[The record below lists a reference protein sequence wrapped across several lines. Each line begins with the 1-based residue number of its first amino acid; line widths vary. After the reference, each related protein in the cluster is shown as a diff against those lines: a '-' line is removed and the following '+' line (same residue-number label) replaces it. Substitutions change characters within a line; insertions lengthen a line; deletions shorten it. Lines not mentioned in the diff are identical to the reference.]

1 MPSTDGP
8 RRAILYARVSG
19 EEQAKKGYSLADQ
32 LDALRDWCSKNNHE
46 IVDEVQDRGFSGAYL
61 ERPGLD
67 RIREMVVGGEVDA
80 VVVLFRDRIA
90 RGVYAQLLSEEFRE
104 HGARLVALNSRGDNS
119 SDGELGDNILDVIA
133 AWERKKIAERMNR
146 GKRRKAREGKVVAGP
161 RPNYGFR
168 FNEKRDGYLVEED
181 KMVVIRRIFRM
192 VGAEGMALNATRCTL
207 EKEGILTPS
216 GRRSWSRQ
224 YLRDCI
230 YDDTYLSHTFEEISQ
245 LITQEIAG
253 SLDPSCNY
261 GVWWYGTE
269 RHVYAQRRESAPDG
283 TPRYKK
289 VKKSV
294 PAPREEWI
302 AVPVPDAG
310 IPKKWVVA
318 AREAIKDNKWIS
330 NAGDK
335 VWQLTGGVMKCAEC
349 GRAMSVNHIRAKG
362 RGYYRCTGRYNGGI
376 ENRCLMSHTVRAEE
390 AETRVW
396 EFVSEILTNPH
407 RLKRGLE
414 KMLENERQPS
424 MGEEETP
431 WLKRIAEIDLKQ
443 ERLLDL
449 HLDGDIT
456 TEQFRAKSAE
466 LEAARAAAEGQ
477 VEAARSRLAR
487 LKEIEVSKDALI
499 SHYAT
504 LVPQVLT
511 GLSPEEKNQIYKK
524 MHLHVVAQRDGTLIA
539 DWGCNVLPLPPGSCR
554 TRGR

>member
-1 MPSTDGP
+1 MPSTESP
-8 RRAILYARVSG
+8 KRAILYARVSG

-32 LDALRDWCSKNNHE
+32 LDALRDWCSKNDYF

-104 HGARLVALNSRGDNS
+104 YGARLVALNSRGDDS
-119 SDGELGDNILDVIA
+119 PDGELGDNILDVIA

-168 FNEKRDGYLVEED
+168 FNEKRDGYLVDED
-181 KMVVIRRIFRM
+181 KMVVVRRIFRM
-192 VGAEGMALNATRCTL
+192 VGAEGMVLNAARCAL
-207 EKEGILTPS
+207 EKEGIPTPS
-216 GRRSWSRQ
+216 GRRVWSRQ

-230 YDDTYLSHTFEEISQ
+230 YDDAYLSHTYEEISPLVTPQ
-245 LITQEIAG
+245 VAST
-253 SLDPSCNY
+253 LDPSRNY
-261 GVWWYGTE
+261 GVWWYGAE
-269 RHVYAQRRESAPDG
+269 RHVHAQRREVAPDG
-283 TPRYKK
+283 TPRYRR

-310 IPKKWVVA
+310 VPKEWAIA
-318 AREAIKDNKWIS
+318 AREAIKDNEWIS

-335 VWQLTGGVMKCAEC
+335 VWELSGGVIRCAEC
-349 GRAMSVNHIRAKG
+349 GRAMTVNHVRAKA

-376 ENRCLMSHTVRAEE
+376 ESRCYMSHTIRAEE
-390 AETRVW
+390 AESRVW
-396 EFVSEILTNPH
+396 GFVSEILTNPH
-407 RLKRGLE
+407 RLAQGLE
-414 KMLENERQPS
+414 KMLEDERQPS
-424 MGEEETP
+424 AGEDESP
-431 WLKRIAEIDLKQ
+431 WLKRIADIDLKRK
-443 ERLLDL
+443 RLLDL

-466 LEAARAAAEGQ
+466 LEEARLAADGKL
-477 VEAARSRLAR
+477 EAARSRLAR
-487 LKEIEVSKDALI
+487 LKDLERSKESLI
-499 SHYAT
+499 SHYAS

-511 GLSPEEKNQIYKK
+511 ELSSKEKNRVYKT
-524 MHLHVVAQRDGTLIA
+524 MRFHVLAQRDGNLIA
-539 DWGCNVLPLPPGSCR
+539 DWGR
-554 TRGR
+554 